1 MIVNYISIKRKEGEK
16 EKRRRKDGR
25 KEERSEFVLELRIE
39 KSEYLFSAT
48 SQLTEKLQLCT
59 FSPFILNT

>member
-1 MIVNYISIKRKEGEK
+1 MIVNYISIKRKGGEK
-16 EKRRRKDGR
+16 DKRRRKDGR
-25 KEERSEFVLELRIE
+25 EERSEFVLELRIE
-39 KSEYLFSAT
+39 KSEHLFSAT